1 MGAVYFYHMTR
12 TPLEETLPTLLGK
25 SLAAGWTVL
34 LRAPNPERAVQIDEL
49 LWLRP
54 EDGFRPHGLAGGAS
68 DTDHPVL
75 LTDADAPSDR
85 AAIVSVDGAPI
96 TEAEVAAAERTM
108 VVFDGRDPT
117 AVEQARDQWRALT
130 KAGCSAQYWSQ
141 ESGKWEMKAE
151 SGA

>member
-1 MGAVYFYHMTR
+1 MGAVYFYHMTLS
-12 TPLEETLPTLLGK
+12 PLEETLPSLLGK

-34 LRAPNPERAVQIDEL
+34 LRATGPERVAQIDEL

-54 EDGFRPHGLAGGAS
+54 EEGFLPHGLAGGGS
-68 DTDHPVL
+68 ESDHPVL
-75 LTDADAPSDR
+75 ITDADTPSDR
-85 AAIVSVDGAPI
+85 AAVVSVDGAPI
-96 TEAEVAAAERTM
+96 TEAEVAVAERAM
-108 VVFDGRDPT
+108 VVFDGRDPA
-117 AVEQARDQWRALT
+117 AVEQARDQWRSLT